1 MTTESSHHAG
11 RRIARTREL
20 RGVACPA
27 IIHNCNYFFVNLKV
41 YEDGIV
47 DCWEMVDLAL
57 FEDKLRSGWVET
69 RVPDGEEISIHGL
82 GAWTVEAGSWDHT
95 PGGFSQHI
103 TELVRELNPAMENLH
118 DCGGTTTRTVGRVH
132 VSKMSMG
139 RPRPTR
145 PDDPTNV
152 LSRSVDGSSL
162 SVFLR
167 CGSDIFLADLRVFA
181 DDTVE
186 LGRLPAVETLP
197 LPQLEQLATN
207 GRLMTAP
214 PTGSR
219 IHIHGLGT
227 FTLGAKRYATELQD
241 LLLEV
246 QDEATKLRGEPD
258 SVERCRSAYEDYCQG
273 PTEAGIER
281 LREAYEAVPAH
292 NRRYVGD
299 MDTKDVPIRMVIYGD
314 QEIERWSHRVVAASR
329 GERLP
334 TIKVP
339 RPEPDS
345 D

>member
-1 MTTESSHHAG
+1 MTAESNHHAG
-11 RRIARTREL
+11 RRITRTREL

-27 IIHNCNYFFVNLKV
+27 IIHNCNYFFVSLRV

-47 DCWEMVDLAL
+47 DCWEMVDLPL
-57 FEDKLRSGWVET
+57 FEEKVRSGWVET

-82 GAWTVEAGSWDHT
+82 GAWTVEAGSWDHS
-95 PGGFSQHI
+95 PGGFSEHV
-103 TELVRELNPAMENLH
+103 TELVRELNPTMENLY
-118 DCGGTTTRTVGRVH
+118 DCGGTTTRTVGRVD
-132 VSKMSMG
+132 VPKMRTG

-145 PDDPTNV
+145 PDDPTNAFP
-152 LSRSVDGSSL
+152 RSVDGSSL

-167 CGSDIFLADLRVFA
+167 CGGDIFLADLRVFA
-181 DDTVE
+181 DNTVE
-186 LGRLPAVETLP
+186 LGRLPAVEVIS
-197 LPQLEQLATN
+197 LPQLEQLATS

-214 PTGSR
+214 PPGSR
-219 IHIHGLGT
+219 IHIHRFGT
-227 FTLGAKRYATELQD
+227 FTLGAMSYATELQD

-246 QDEATKLRGEPD
+246 QDEVTKLCGDPD
-258 SVERCRSAYEDYCQG
+258 SVQRCRLAFEDYCKD

-292 NRRYVGD
+292 NRIYVGD

-314 QEIERWSHRVVAASR
+314 QEIESWSHRVVAASR